1 MAVFI
6 PKNRLGS
13 GTPPRER
20 RMMQR
25 VESTPGFQNLQRQ
38 LAEAK
43 QQRQEAMDKNWDN
56 NAEVQRWRGMSKEEQ
71 SREAIE
77 RLVPTAKAV
86 QESKTGKE
94 CSYEDARKAAE
105 NIAYRKDADDKK

>member
-13 GTPPRER
+13 GPPPRER

-43 QQRQEAMDKNWDN
+43 QQKQEAMDKNWDS
-56 NAEVQRWRGMSKEEQ
+56 NAEVQKWRGMTKEEQ
-71 SREAIE
+71 ARDAIE

-86 QESKTGKE
+86 EEAKTGKE
-94 CSYEDARKAAE
+94 CSYEDARKVSE
-105 NIAYRKDADDKK
+105 KIAYRKDAED